1 MSELNTT
8 EELLEKTSV
17 RSLVLRLGI
26 PAMFGQFFNMLYSI
40 VDRVF
45 VGQIPETGG
54 IALAGIGVCAPAL
67 TAVTAFAYMVGI
79 GGASFMSISLGQ
91 KNHQQAKKILG
102 NSLLLLLFISL
113 IVTGILLLVRR
124 PILYVLGCSDA
135 MYPYAESYF
144 TIYICGTVAS
154 LCGVSLNQFLLAQ
167 GFARKGMISVII
179 GAAANVILDPLMIF
193 GLEMGIAGAALATVI
208 SQCCMAVYV
217 IVQLRSRKMPVR
229 LGFYKFQLKLSR
241 RITAIGSMS
250 FLITVLDNLIIILLN
265 IVLRKYGGPA
275 RGDQLITCA
284 TVVQSFLT
292 IVFCPVQGIVSGCGT
307 IFSYHYGAR
316 NYKKIRQAFLGVFI
330 LSGIY
335 IGILE
340 IGVQV
345 FPRLFAGLFLQDESL
360 SLLAAASLRM
370 YTLALLGVAVQYTL
384 VDGLTAMGKVR
395 FAFPLSVFR
404 KIIYVV
410 CIIALPMFL
419 DIRFVF
425 YAGSISDGVGA
436 VFSLFLF
443 FFLINPKLKQELQ

>member
-1 MSELNTT
+1 
-8 EELLEKTSV
+8 
-17 RSLVLRLGI
+17 
-26 PAMFGQFFNMLYSI
+26 
-40 VDRVF
+40 
-45 VGQIPETGG
+45 
-54 IALAGIGVCAPAL
+54 
-67 TAVTAFAYMVGI
+67 
-79 GGASFMSISLGQ
+79 
-91 KNHQQAKKILG
+91 
-102 NSLLLLLFISL
+102 
-113 IVTGILLLVRR
+113 
-124 PILYVLGCSDA
+124 
-135 MYPYAESYF
+135 MYWAAATPCIHMRKATLPF
-144 TIYICGTVAS
+144 ICGTVAS
-154 LCGVSLNQFLLAQ
+154 LCGVGLNQFLLAQ

-179 GAAANVILDPLMIF
+179 GAAANVILDPIMIF
-193 GLEMGIAGAALATVI
+193 RLGMGSAGAALATVI

-217 IVQLRSRKMPVR
+217 IVQLRSRKMPIR

-241 RITAIGSMS
+241 RITAIGAMS

-292 IVFCPVQGIVSGCGT
+292 IVSCPVQGIVSGCGT

-316 NYKKIRQAFLGVFI
+316 KYKKICQAFLGVFI

-360 SLLAAASLRM
+360 SLQAAASLRM

-404 KIIYVV
+404 KIMYMV

-425 YAGSISDGVGA
+425 YAGSISDGAGA
-436 VFSLFLF
+436 VFSLLLF
-443 FFLINPKLKQELQ
+443 FFIVNPKLKQELQ

>member
-154 LCGVSLNQFLLAQ
+154 LCGVGLNQFLLAQ